1 MAQELC
7 LIGSIVAAHG
17 IRGAVK
23 VQSHS
28 DIPGRFESLEQVLVG
43 EEAEN
48 VRTMEI
54 STVSEQP
61 ATVFVQFAGV
71 EDRDAAEDLIGLN
84 LYVTEDEME
93 APPEGR
99 YFVHDLIGCKVETPE
114 GEARGSVR
122 DVLLLPANDV
132 YVVEYHGFE
141 VLVPAVPDFIQSVN
155 TAEKRIVVTPVPGLF
170 EDVDED

>member
-28 DIPGRFESLEQVLVG
+28 DIPGRFSRLEQVLVG
-43 EEAEN
+43 ATPKQ
-48 VRTMEI
+48 VREMEI
-54 STVSEQP
+54 ASASEQG
-61 ATVFVQFAGV
+61 ATVLLQLGGID
-71 EDRDAAEDLIGLN
+71 DRDSAEDLVGSSLF
-84 LYVTEDEME
+84 VTEDEME

-99 YFVHDLIGCKVETPE
+99 YFIHDLIGCRVETPE

-122 DVLLLPANDV
+122 DVMLLPANDV
-132 YVVEYHGFE
+132 YVVDYHGFE